1 MINKILI
8 TLITIFSISY
18 SFADS
23 CDSKDFSEISNQKNL
38 MVKAWNDGNIQ
49 NVVSFYSDSFVYM
62 SKNDILTNKKDII
75 SHYVN
80 SFSNSKSE
88 SLDLGQLQLDYIFCK
103 NIDENHQLAILN
115 YNLDMNGKI
124 FKGDDLL
131 MWEKTKN
138 NGYKIIVDFPRG

>member
-1 MINKILI
+1 
-8 TLITIFSISY
+8 
-18 SFADS
+18 
-23 CDSKDFSEISNQKNL
+23 